1 MTRTWADS
9 WEAEWAGEGC
19 ATCAQSRSDEDEDED
34 EDEDDPGP
42 HTMLPDVAFA
52 RATAPDPADLRA
64 QLARPRAAL
73 SS

>member
-34 EDEDDPGP
+34 DPGP
-42 HTMLPDVAFA
+42 HTVLPDVAFA

>member
-34 EDEDDPGP
+34 DPGP
-42 HTMLPDVAFA
+42 HTMLPDAAFA

>member
-1 MTRTWADS
+1 VTRTWADS

-34 EDEDDPGP
+34 DPGP
-42 HTMLPDVAFA
+42 HTVLPDVAFA